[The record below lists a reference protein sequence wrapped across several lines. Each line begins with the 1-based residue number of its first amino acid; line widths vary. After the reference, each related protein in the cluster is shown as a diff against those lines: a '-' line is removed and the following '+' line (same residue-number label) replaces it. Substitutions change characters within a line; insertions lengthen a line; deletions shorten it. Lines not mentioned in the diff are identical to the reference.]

1 MATEINLAA
10 MAENWPS
17 AIVARDELH
26 RFTGGLISPKTQA
39 NLDSIGE
46 GPVDAI
52 RIGRKVVYPVKS
64 YIKWLES
71 RATPR
76 VIMDQGGR
84 P

>member
-1 MATEINLAA
+1 MATEISLAVL
-10 MAENWPS
+10 AENWPS
-17 AIVARDELH
+17 GIVARDEVH

-39 NLDSIGE
+39 NLDSIGD
-46 GPVDAI
+46 GPEDAI

-76 VIMDQGGR
+76 IQDRGAQS
-84 P
+84 